1 MRPGSLLIDNARV
14 QRRGHKRFIVAMD
27 ASAEYVA
34 TDPGG
39 IRAYVEA
46 ALRQPTELRG
56 PRGGRYVGTG
66 EIEVLQDEFDPVR
79 GVIHYTART
88 WAKYVRPKP

>member
-1 MRPGSLLIDNARV
+1 MTRNLLIDNARV
-14 QRRGHKRFIVAMD
+14 ERRGHKRFIVAMD

-34 TDPGG
+34 SDPSG
-39 IRAYVEA
+39 IRGYVEA
-46 ALRQPTELRG
+46 ELRKMVELRG

-66 EIEVLQDEFDPVR
+66 EIEVLQDELDPMR

-88 WAKYVRPKP
+88 WAKYVRPRRV